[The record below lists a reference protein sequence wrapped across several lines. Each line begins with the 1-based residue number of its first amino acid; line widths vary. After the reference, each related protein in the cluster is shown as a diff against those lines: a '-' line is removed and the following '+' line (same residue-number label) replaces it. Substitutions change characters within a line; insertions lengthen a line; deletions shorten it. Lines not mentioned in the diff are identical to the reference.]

1 MNFEHEIL
9 QIGKIWINLQMPSSI
24 LEKETFHLLMC
35 LELRQK
41 MVSEWIDWTL
51 ACAELLC
58 VLRYLVILPV
68 KSFNKFD
75 SDFGKGPSSRGIT
88 EEISILCS
96 FAQKSAH
103 YSFKCILSFLS
114 YLTRIL
120 NISPLSTVLWVYLC
134 CQISMDK
141 LCWFKCIQIWNV
153 FKEPNI
159 INKLM
164 RLTNGLIFGLGVKHF
179 NLNNCRN

>member
-1 MNFEHEIL
+1 MNQPSDAFQHSGKGNISPLNVSWTSAENGLWMNWLNIGMCRIVMCP
-9 QIGKIWINLQMPSSI
+9 QIFGNF
-24 LEKETFHLLMC
+24 TC
-35 LELRQK
+35 
-41 MVSEWIDWTL
+41 
-51 ACAELLC
+51 
-58 VLRYLVILPV
+58 

-164 RLTNGLIFGLGVKHF
+164 RLTNGLIFGLVVKHF